1 MKKNISMKLNY
12 GICFLIK
19 MLLILSIIMRIN
31 HLKKKLKMQSVDFIE
46 NYSKLSL
53 NLNLT
58 FNNINKRNNKINLAI
73 YAFSLKN
80 GGRSRITALLI
91 NYLYKINIFKIFLFT
106 LKIIE
111 EDEYILPINIKRFQI
126 TNHLIKIIN
135 KNKIDILIY
144 ELDELKEI
152 NSLNN
157 YKSIKVIYYQH
168 SSSFDWL
175 YDNYTFYKS
184 IYEEFYSSKYI
195 VSIVPFDN
203 DYLFNKW
210 GLSTIL
216 MENFMTHEFDFVL
229 SSDLSTK
236 TILLIGRGFAKKK
249 RFHIGIEAFEY
260 IINEI
265 PDCELIIV
273 SKIDGIEKIVKL
285 VNNLDLDNNIRFSGY
300 TSSPDIYFRNASLN
314 IIPSISEAF
323 PMVLSETKI
332 YGIPNIIIGLDYIF
346 NAKGGT
352 IIIYDDEPES
362 LASEAIKIIIQRGY
376 RKQLGKEARIS
387 MKKFK
392 NNLVVNDWIKLL
404 LSIYKG
410 QYYYNKLRED
420 KQKLSQH
427 DLIKILENQMKLL
440 KMRYT
445 TFQNITKNEFE
456 NFTYMKN
463 INFTKEKKDHS
474 KYKIYK

>member
-1 MKKNISMKLNY
+1 MKLIY
-12 GICFLIK
+12 GIFFLIK
-19 MLLILSIIMRIN
+19 MITILSIISRIN
-31 HLKKKLKMQSVDFIE
+31 YLKKKLKLQSIDFND
-46 NYSKLSL
+46 NYIKLNL

-58 FNNINKRNNKINLAI
+58 FYNINKRNNKINIAI
-73 YAFSLKN
+73 YAFSIKN

-91 NYLYKINIFKIFLFT
+91 NYLYRINIFKIFLFT

-111 EDEYILPINIKRFQI
+111 EDEYIIPVDIKRFQI

-144 ELDELKEI
+144 ELDEIKEI
-152 NSLNN
+152 IILNN

-175 YDNYTFYKS
+175 YENYTIYKS
-184 IYEEFYSSKYI
+184 IYEVFYSSKYI

-216 MENFMTHEFDFVL
+216 MENFMTHEFDYVL

-249 RFHIGIEAFEY
+249 RFHIGIEALEY
-260 IINEI
+260 IIKEI
-265 PDCELIIV
+265 PNCELIII
-273 SKIDGIEKIVKL
+273 SKIEGIGKLQKL
-285 VNNLDLDNNIRFSGY
+285 VNNLDLENNIRFNGY
-300 TSSPDIYFRNASLN
+300 ASSPDIYFRNASLN

-332 YGIPNIIIGLDYIF
+332 YGIPNIILGLDYIF

-352 IIIYDDEPES
+352 IIIYDDHPES
-362 LASEAIKIIIQRGY
+362 LASEAIKIIEKTEY
-376 RKQLGKEARIS
+376 RKQLGKESRKS

-392 NNLVVNDWIKLL
+392 NDLVLNDWIELI

-420 KQKLSQH
+420 KQKLSQN
-427 DLIKILENQMKLL
+427 DLIKILNNQIKLL
-440 KMRYT
+440 KMRYKI
-445 TFQNITKNEFE
+445 FQNITKNEFE

-463 INFTKEKKDHS
+463 IKFSKEKKCPFE
-474 KYKIYK
+474 I

>member
-1 MKKNISMKLNY
+1 MKLNY
-12 GICFLIK
+12 GILIYLIK
-19 MLLILSIIMRIN
+19 MLTFLSIILRIRY
-31 HLKKKLKMQSVDFIE
+31 LKIKIKKKNIDFND
-46 NYSKLSL
+46 NYSKLNL

-58 FNNINKRNNKINLAI
+58 FHNNNKRKNKINIAI
-73 YAFSLKN
+73 YSFSIKN

-111 EDEYILPINIKRFQI
+111 ENEYIIPTNIKRFQI
-126 TNHLIKIIN
+126 KNHLIKIIN

-144 ELDELKEI
+144 ELDEIEEI
-152 NSLNN
+152 ISLNN
-157 YKSIKVIYYQH
+157 YKNIKVIFYQH

-175 YDNYTFYKS
+175 YENYTIFKS
-184 IYEEFYSSKYI
+184 IYEKFYNSKYI

-210 GLSTIL
+210 GLNTIL
-216 MENFMTHEFDFVL
+216 MTNFMTHEFDSVF

-236 TILLIGRGFAKKK
+236 TILLIGRGNAKKK
-249 RFHIGIEAFEY
+249 RFHIGIEALEY
-260 IINEI
+260 IIKEI
-265 PDCELIIV
+265 PNCELVII
-273 SKIDGIEKIVKL
+273 SKLSGIEKLQNL
-285 VNNLDLDNNIRFSGY
+285 VNNLNLEKNIKFNGY
-300 TSSPDIYFRNASLN
+300 SSSPDLYFRNASLN

-352 IIIYDDEPES
+352 VIIYDDKPES
-362 LASEAIKIIIQRGY
+362 LAVEALNIIEKREY
-376 RKQLGKEARIS
+376 RKNLGKEARIS
-387 MKKFK
+387 MKKFS
-392 NNLVVNDWIKLL
+392 NNLLLNDWTELI

-420 KQKLSQH
+420 KKKLSQN
-427 DLIKILENQMKLL
+427 DGINILNNQIKLIFKKLL
-440 KMRYT
+440 
-445 TFQNITKNEFE
+445 FF
-456 NFTYMKN
+456 
-463 INFTKEKKDHS
+463 
-474 KYKIYK
+474 

>member
-1 MKKNISMKLNY
+1 MKLNY
-12 GICFLIK
+12 GIIFLIK
-19 MLLILSIIMRIN
+19 MITILSIISRIN
-31 HLKKKLKMQSVDFIE
+31 YLKKKLKLQSINFND
-46 NYSKLSL
+46 NYIKLNL

-58 FNNINKRNNKINLAI
+58 FYNINKRNNKINIAI
-73 YAFSLKN
+73 YAFSIKN

-91 NYLYKINIFKIFLFT
+91 NYLYRINIFKIFLFT

-111 EDEYILPINIKRFQI
+111 EDEYIIPVDIKRFQI

-144 ELDELKEI
+144 ELDEIKEI
-152 NSLNN
+152 III

-175 YDNYTFYKS
+175 YENYTIYKS
-184 IYEEFYSSKYI
+184 IYEVFYSSKYI

-216 MENFMTHEFDFVL
+216 MENFMTHEFDYVL

-249 RFHIGIEAFEY
+249 RFHIGIEALEY
-260 IINEI
+260 IIKEI
-265 PDCELIIV
+265 PNCELIII
-273 SKIDGIEKIVKL
+273 SKIEGIRKLQNL
-285 VNNLDLDNNIRFSGY
+285 VNNLDLENNIRFNGY
-300 TSSPDIYFRNASLN
+300 ASSPDIYFRNASLN

-332 YGIPNIIIGLDYIF
+332 YGIPNIILGLDYIF

-352 IIIYDDEPES
+352 IIIYDDQPES
-362 LASEAIKIIIQRGY
+362 LASEAIKIIEKREY
-376 RKQLGKEARIS
+376 RKQLGKESRKS
-387 MKKFK
+387 MKKF
-392 NNLVVNDWIKLL
+392 NNDLILNDWIELI

-420 KQKLSQH
+420 KQKLSQN
-427 DLIKILENQMKLL
+427 DLIKILNNQIKLL
-440 KMRYT
+440 KMRYKI
-445 TFQNITKNEFE
+445 FQNITKNEFE

-463 INFTKEKKDHS
+463 IKFSKEKKCPFE
-474 KYKIYK
+474 I

>member
-1 MKKNISMKLNY
+1 
-12 GICFLIK
+12 
-19 MLLILSIIMRIN
+19 
-31 HLKKKLKMQSVDFIE
+31 
-46 NYSKLSL
+46 
-53 NLNLT
+53 
-58 FNNINKRNNKINLAI
+58 
-73 YAFSLKN
+73 
-80 GGRSRITALLI
+80 
-91 NYLYKINIFKIFLFT
+91 
-106 LKIIE
+106 
-111 EDEYILPINIKRFQI
+111 
-126 TNHLIKIIN
+126 
-135 KNKIDILIY
+135 
-144 ELDELKEI
+144 
-152 NSLNN
+152 
-157 YKSIKVIYYQH
+157 
-168 SSSFDWL
+168 
-175 YDNYTFYKS
+175 
-184 IYEEFYSSKYI
+184 
-195 VSIVPFDN
+195 
-203 DYLFNKW
+203 
-210 GLSTIL
+210 
-216 MENFMTHEFDFVL
+216 MTYEFDFVL
-229 SSDLSTK
+229 SSDLSSK

-265 PDCELIIV
+265 PDCELVII
-273 SKIDGIEKIVKL
+273 SKIDGIGKMLKL

-346 NAKGGT
+346 NAIGGT
-352 IIIYDDEPES
+352 IIVYDDEPES
-362 LASEAIKIIIQRGY
+362 LASEAIKIIMKRDY
-376 RKQLGKEARIS
+376 RKQLGKEARMS

-392 NNLVVNDWIKLL
+392 NKLVVNDWIKLL